1 MAVHRVTR
9 YLPYTPEQLADL
21 VADVQAYPRFVPWV
35 TAMRTW
41 NAREES
47 DSVSVVDA
55 EAQVGFSFLRERFST
70 WVRHD
75 RSGPV
80 VEVGLLNGPFRH
92 LRNRWEFYPDPAGT
106 RLEFTIDFAFKSR
119 MLDAMLHANFQRA
132 VGKLIGCFEGEARR
146 RYGAAPQSRI
156 A

>member
-41 NAREES
+41 NAREEGEG
-47 DSVSVVDA
+47 VSVIDA

-75 RSGPV
+75 RS
-80 VEVGLLNGPFRH
+80 
-92 LRNRWEFYPDPAGT
+92 
-106 RLEFTIDFAFKSR
+106 
-119 MLDAMLHANFQRA
+119 
-132 VGKLIGCFEGEARR
+132 
-146 RYGAAPQSRI
+146 
-156 A
+156 